1 MAAVTLSAVILE
13 PKKRKSVTVSA
24 FLFYLPLSFGTGCHD
39 FSFFLMLSF
48 KSFKVLKL

>member
-24 FLFYLPLSFGTGCHD
+24 FLFYLPLSLGTGCHD
-39 FSFFLMLSF
+39 VSFFF
-48 KSFKVLKL
+48 NVEF